1 MTYDVVII
9 GGGVTGTAIAWQLS
23 RYDISILLVD
33 RCSDFC
39 EGTSKANSGIVHAGY
54 DPVPGTL
61 KARLNIRGNSMIRGL
76 KDALGYDFVQ
86 NGAMVVAFSEDELPQ
101 LEALRKQGVANGVPG
116 IEVLSKDEI
125 LRREP
130 NLSTEAVSALFFPT
144 SGIICPFS
152 LTYAFWENAQANG
165 ASAKLGCEVRNIE
178 KDGSIFRVDT
188 SCGTIE
194 ARSVVNAAGVYAD
207 RINNMISPEKFT
219 LVPRRG
225 EYVLLDKTERGFVN
239 STIFQMPTA
248 LGKGVLVTPTAHGNI
263 LVGPD
268 SVDIDD
274 KERTA
279 TDADALEY
287 VMKSA
292 RKSAP
297 GVNFRKII
305 TSFSGLR
312 AHPEGG
318 DFIIDMPLP
327 GFVNAAGI
335 ESPGLTSSPAIG
347 EMAGEMI
354 ADYLKAKRKSRIIE
368 TRKPIVKTAE
378 LSPSERKQVIA
389 FNPLY
394 GNIVCRCEEI
404 SEGEIVEAI
413 KRGATTLD
421 GVKRRVRAGMGRCQG
436 GFCTPRVMEILS
448 RELGVPMEAIRKND
462 EGSEVLV

>member
-1 MTYDVVII
+1 M
-9 GGGVTGTAIAWQLS
+9 
-23 RYDISILLVD
+23 
-33 RCSDFC
+33 
-39 EGTSKANSGIVHAGY
+39 
-54 DPVPGTL
+54 
-61 KARLNIRGNSMIRGL
+61 
-76 KDALGYDFVQ
+76 
-86 NGAMVVAFSEDELPQ
+86 
-101 LEALRKQGVANGVPG
+101 
-116 IEVLSKDEI
+116 
-125 LRREP
+125 
-130 NLSTEAVSALFFPT
+130 
-144 SGIICPFS
+144 
-152 LTYAFWENAQANG
+152 
-165 ASAKLGCEVRNIE
+165 
-178 KDGSIFRVDT
+178 DT

-207 RINNMISPEKFT
+207 RINNMISSEMFT

-378 LSPSERKQVIA
+378 LSPSERKKVIA
-389 FNPLY
+389 SNPLY